1 MAMLALIKMPYA
13 MYQALIKNFE
23 TVSKNKVYLNFE
35 YGMGCLWIVWSTNKS
50 AVDNF
55 EV

>member
-13 MYQALIKNFE
+13 MYTELVSHFE
-23 TVSKNKVYLNFE
+23 VVSKNKLYWNFD
-35 YGMGCLWIVWSTNKS
+35 YGMGCLWLVWSSNKS